1 MDEATALKVLQ
12 NYGAPMTP
20 QNLMRVMQQ
29 TGPTDAI
36 LAKSMG
42 LQGAVD
48 ESGSTLDKLA
58 FDSQRG
64 SSGAAASTEPSI
76 APVVANAA
84 PTPVAKAPVV
94 TAPPNTGR
102 SGSAPN
108 TEPDVVPAANATQ
121 AGYNAPS
128 IWQWLLPA
136 LGITSAAG
144 TRAMAPDAAPTKA
157 PLRMIGNDG
166 QPLQVEGPDPSAKRI
181 TYQPKIEGPAITPS
195 SGPAPDATAIDKL
208 MTDSSRSAI
217 TPNNQPITESSRP
230 INTNS
235 DGRNSEQVNKPVN
248 IDTQPQAKG
257 PYDGEPT
264 NLVEEIA
271 KTLRKVKSIRK

>member
-58 FDSQRG
+58 FDSQRSPATVPVQEAAG
-64 SSGAAASTEPSI
+64 SPITPNPDPIAKAVTAVAATPNKGRSGSAASTEP
-76 APVVANAA
+76 
-84 PTPVAKAPVV
+84 
-94 TAPPNTGR
+94 
-102 SGSAPN
+102 
-108 TEPDVVPAANATQ
+108 EVVPAANTAQ

-128 IWQWLLPA
+128 IWQWLLPT

-144 TRAMAPDAAPTKA
+144 TRAMAPDATPTKA

-166 QPLQVEGPDPSAKRI
+166 QPLQVEGPDPNAKRI
-181 TYQPKIEGPAITPS
+181 TYQPKIEGPAITTG

-271 KTLRKVKSIRK
+271 KTIRKLKGVRK

>member
-48 ESGSTLDKLA
+48 ESGSTLDKLV
-58 FDSQRG
+58 FDSQR
-64 SSGAAASTEPSI
+64 SPSGAAASTEPDV

-84 PTPVAKAPVV
+84 AAPAAKAPVV
-94 TAPPNTGR
+94 TASPNAGR

-108 TEPDVVPAANATQ
+108 TEPDVIPAANATQ
-121 AGYNAPS
+121 AGPS

-144 TRAMAPDAAPTKA
+144 YKSMAPPQGEVNISGRSGIMPEDKIPTVEPVTRPTKA
-157 PLRMIGNDG
+157 QPRMIGEGGVPITND
-166 QPLQVEGPDPSAKRI
+166 
-181 TYQPKIEGPAITPS
+181 
-195 SGPAPDATAIDKL
+195 TAIDKL
-208 MTDSSRSAI
+208 MNETNRG
-217 TPNNQPITESSRP
+217 TVPTESSRP
-230 INTNS
+230 INTNT
-235 DGRNSEQVNKPVN
+235 DERNSEPVNKPTNLESKAPVV
-248 IDTQPQAKG
+248 G

-271 KTLRKVKSIRK
+271 KTLRKVKGVRK

>member
-29 TGPTDAI
+29 TGPTNAI

-58 FDSQRG
+58 FDSQR
-64 SSGAAASTEPSI
+64 SPSGAAASTEPNV
-76 APVVANAA
+76 APVVADAA
-84 PTPVAKAPVV
+84 PIAVAKAPVV
-94 TAPPNTGR
+94 TAATPTPPNVGR
-102 SGSAPN
+102 SGSSAS
-108 TEPDVVPAANATQ
+108 TEPDVVPAASATQ
-121 AGYNAPS
+121 AGYTAPS

-144 TRAMAPDAAPTKA
+144 TRAMAPAVTSTKA

-166 QPLQVEGPDPSAKRI
+166 QPLQVEGPDPNAKRL
-181 TYQPKIEGPAITPS
+181 TYQPKIEGPIIPPGGS
-195 SGPAPDATAIDKL
+195 PPDSTAIDKL
-208 MTDSSRSAI
+208 MTETNRGTI
-217 TPNNQPITESSRP
+217 PTESSRP
-230 INTNS
+230 VNTNT
-235 DGRNSEQVNKPVN
+235 DERNSEPVNKPTNLESKAPV
-248 IDTQPQAKG
+248 TG

-271 KTLRKVKSIRK
+271 KTIRKLKGVRK